1 MTDEQFKDGIRYAED
16 NFMNNRA
23 PHLHVDKKL
32 IKENF
37 DLTGKKILDFGSGM
51 GGMSLWYATNW
62 DCEVHGI
69 DIDAHHVT
77 IANAVKKKHNITN
90 VNFEVRNVL
99 DTPLTEKYDYIFLN
113 DVAEHIAYPILE
125 PILQQLADSVS
136 ETGRVFITYPPWKS
150 PYASH
155 VQHVTKI
162 PWCQFL
168 PNSILLPMIERNN
181 LTLVGE
187 EESTLLD
194 SYHGLNHL
202 THKKLIP
209 LTRKAGL
216 EVDFRKSHCILNK
229 LGPLKNTNIRIWPL
243 DYLITKEFLLLK
255 RGNAKSAGKR
265 GGLRVAASF

>member
-1 MTDEQFKDGIRYAED
+1 MTEAQFQDGIQYAED
-16 NFMNNRA
+16 NFLNNSA

-32 IKENF
+32 IKEKF
-37 DLTGKKILDFGSGM
+37 DLTGKKVLDFGSGM

-69 DIDAHHVT
+69 DIDKHHVT
-77 IANAVKKKHNITN
+77 IANAVKKKHNINN

-99 DTPLTEKYDYIFLN
+99 ERPLTEKYDYIFLN

-136 ETGRVFITYPPWKS
+136 ETGRVFVTYPPWKS

-168 PNSILLPMIERNN
+168 PDAILLPMIERNN

-194 SYHGLNHL
+194 SYKGLNHL
-202 THKKLIP
+202 TNKRLMP
-209 LTRKAGL
+209 LVEKAGL
-216 EVDFRKSHCILNK
+216 EVEYRKSHCLINK
-229 LGPLKNTNIRIWPL
+229 IKPLKNVNVRMWPL
-243 DYLITKEFLLLK
+243 DYLITKEFVLLRRK
-255 RGNAKSAGKR
+255 GANSKGNN
-265 GGLRVAASF
+265 GGMRIAASF

>member
-1 MTDEQFKDGIRYAED
+1 MTDAQFKDGIRYAED

-32 IKENF
+32 ISENF

-51 GGMSLWYATNW
+51 GGMSLWYAVNW

-77 IANAVKKKHNITN
+77 IADAVKKKHNIPN
-90 VNFEVRNVL
+90 VRFEVRNVL
-99 DTPLTEKYDYIFLN
+99 ERPLTEKYDYIFLN
-113 DVAEHIAYPILE
+113 DVAEHIALPILE

-136 ETGRVFITYPPWKS
+136 EEGRVFITYPPWKS

-168 PNSILLPMIERNN
+168 PDRILLPMIERNN

-194 SYHGLNHL
+194 SYHGLNRL

-209 LTRKAGL
+209 LVRKAGL
-216 EVDFRKSHCILNK
+216 ETDFRKSHCILNRIS
-229 LGPLKNTNIRIWPL
+229 GLKDANIRVWPL

-255 RGNAKSAGKR
+255 RAGAQSHRKQDKF
-265 GGLRVAASF
+265 RVAAAF